1 MKSGNPAASAHVGL
15 AGLVGVVSL
24 LGAGACLAGCEA
36 DGEARDPAY
45 PEAIGYTPPSVASS
59 AALPTN
65 ASMAS
70 AGLPPMPSGSAM
82 QGDEGDG
89 AGAYDDTDP
98 SALTDFRGALDP
110 YGTWSE
116 DPTYGTVWIPSES
129 VVGSDFTPYVTAG
142 HWTYD
147 NDYAWAS
154 DYDWG
159 WAPFHYGRWA
169 YADGPGWEWI
179 PGREYAGAWVSWRVG
194 VDGWGYVGWAPL
206 SPTWGWR
213 GGAAVGLGFVPR
225 APYGFVGTGSLFAPS
240 VSAHLVP
247 GNQVGAIAAHTTAY
261 VPAAS
266 SSGRIAAHPTVGGG
280 PTPDS
285 LHIAT
290 SAVVHASSADAR
302 GLAQARA
309 YARPSSAV
317 ALGARA
323 PAGLHGGYDARARAG
338 NTYAAQSHFGG
349 RVLGAGFAGSASS
362 QRPMGAPY
370 YGERGSYGSAQ
381 PSMSRA
387 YAAPRSVSSPS
398 GYGGHSGGGGGA
410 YRGSSGGSGYHGGGG
425 GGGHS
430 GGGGG
435 HGGGHR

>member
-1 MKSGNPAASAHVGL
+1 MKSGNPAASVLVGLVGLVGL
-15 AGLVGVVSL
+15 ADFTGL
-24 LGAGACLAGCEA
+24 AGASTFLMGCEA
-36 DGEARDPAY
+36 DGEARDAVY
-45 PEAIGYTPPSVASS
+45 PEAIGYTPPSVAPSA
-59 AALPTN
+59 AALPAN
-65 ASMAS
+65 PSM
-70 AGLPPMPSGSAM
+70 PPTTPRPAVG
-82 QGDEGDG
+82 GDDG
-89 AGAYDDTDP
+89 AAYDDADP
-98 SALTDFRGALDP
+98 AALTDFRGALEP
-110 YGTWSE
+110 YGTWTE

-129 VVGSDFTPYVTAG
+129 VVGPDFTPYVTAG

-147 NDYAWAS
+147 DDYAWAS

-169 YADGPGWEWI
+169 YGDGMGWEWI

-194 VDGWGYVGWAPL
+194 AEGWGYVGWAPL

-225 APYGFVGTGSLFAPS
+225 ASYGFVGTGNLFSPS
-240 VSAHLVP
+240 VGAHLVP
-247 GNQVGAIAAHTTAY
+247 GNQVGAIAAHTTPY
-261 VPAAS
+261 LPSGS
-266 SSGRIAAHPTVGGG
+266 SSGRVAAHPTVGG

-285 LHIAT
+285 IHIAT
-290 SAVVHASSADAR
+290 NAVVHASPADAR

-309 YARPSSAV
+309 YARPSSAI

-323 PAGLHGGYDARARAG
+323 PAGYHGGYDARARTG
-338 NTYAAQSHFGG
+338 GTYVAQSHFGG

-362 QRPMGAPY
+362 QRPMATPY
-370 YGERGSYGSAQ
+370 YGERGSYGAAQ

-387 YAAPRSVSSPS
+387 YSAPHSVSSPS
-398 GYGGHSGGGGGA
+398 GYGGHSGGGGSGSA